1 MVILDTKRID
11 VLSDSTGET
20 AEKVVRAAMLQFP
33 HSGAHIRLHT
43 RVRTKEAARPILERA
58 ATEGALIVFT
68 VVSPELREYIH
79 AASYEL
85 KVEALDLIGSLI
97 GKLAT
102 FLDRQ
107 PINMPS
113 GMLPLTDEYFRRIE
127 AVEFT
132 VKSDDGK
139 EPRNFKKADLVPR
152 RREPHVARR
161 RCSTILAQRGLKV
174 ANQPI
179 VLGVRIPPELD
190 EAPQDRIVGLT
201 IGLDPLV
208 EIRKARLKQLG
219 MAIDAQLRPA
229 RAGQARSSTT
239 RSRIFAEHPQLA
251 RHRRHG
257 ARHRGDR
264 GHHPRVAERAGRAGE
279 ERARRAGLTRA
290 SRWSIRRPPG
300 PLAAA
305 RKDAALDP
313 EALGLARGV
322 AVGAAAIRAL
332 FDQHLPSATWSQ
344 MRFAFFSASR
354 SATSSHVSVAPP
366 LQS

>member
-33 HSGAHIRLHT
+33 HSGAHIRVHT
-43 RVRTKEAARPILERA
+43 RVRTKEAVRPLLERA
-58 ATEGALIVFT
+58 AAEGALIVFT

-97 GKLAT
+97 GKLST

-113 GMLPLTDEYFRRIE
+113 GMLPLSDEYFRRIE

-139 EPRNFKKADLVPR
+139 EPRNFKKADLVLVGVSRTSKTPL
-152 RREPHVARR
+152 
-161 RCSTILAQRGLKV
+161 STLLAQRGLKV
-174 ANQPI
+174 ANLPL
-179 VLGVRIPPELD
+179 VLGVATPPELE
-190 EAPQDRIVGLT
+190 EASQDRIVGLT

-219 MAIDAQLRPA
+219 LSVDASYGLRDQVKEELEYAQRIFKAHAQWPVIDVTGRAIEETAVIILESLKERDEQTKNA
-229 RAGQARSSTT
+229 RA
-239 RSRIFAEHPQLA
+239 
-251 RHRRHG
+251 
-257 ARHRGDR
+257 
-264 GHHPRVAERAGRAGE
+264 
-279 ERARRAGLTRA
+279 
-290 SRWSIRRPPG
+290 
-300 PLAAA
+300 
-305 RKDAALDP
+305 AL
-313 EALGLARGV
+313 
-322 AVGAAAIRAL
+322 I
-332 FDQHLPSATWSQ
+332 
-344 MRFAFFSASR
+344 
-354 SATSSHVSVAPP
+354 
-366 LQS
+366 

>member
-33 HSGAHIRLHT
+33 HSGSHIRVHT
-43 RVRTKEAARPILERA
+43 RVRTKEAVRPLLERA
-58 ATEGALIVFT
+58 AAEGALVVFT

-97 GKLAT
+97 GKLST

-113 GMLPLTDEYFRRIE
+113 GMLPLSDEYFRRIE

-139 EPRNFKKADLVPR
+139 EPRNFKKADLVLVGVSRTSKTPL
-152 RREPHVARR
+152 
-161 RCSTILAQRGLKV
+161 STLLAQRGLKV
-174 ANQPI
+174 ANLPL
-179 VLGVRIPPELD
+179 VLGVATPPELE
-190 EAPQDRIVGLT
+190 EASQERVVGLT

-219 MAIDAQLRPA
+219 LSVDASYGLRDQVKEELEYAQRIFKAHPSWPVIDVTGRAIEETAVIILESLKERDEQTKNA
-229 RAGQARSSTT
+229 RA
-239 RSRIFAEHPQLA
+239 
-251 RHRRHG
+251 
-257 ARHRGDR
+257 
-264 GHHPRVAERAGRAGE
+264 
-279 ERARRAGLTRA
+279 
-290 SRWSIRRPPG
+290 
-300 PLAAA
+300 
-305 RKDAALDP
+305 AL
-313 EALGLARGV
+313 V
-322 AVGAAAIRAL
+322 
-332 FDQHLPSATWSQ
+332 
-344 MRFAFFSASR
+344 
-354 SATSSHVSVAPP
+354 
-366 LQS
+366 